1 MSSNTGTFSVPLP
14 PVIET
19 YFRTANAHDAQ
30 AVADCFA
37 PDAIVVDEQ
46 REIRGPDAIRRWK
59 EASNAQYAPHME
71 PLALHEEAETG
82 RTIVT
87 ASISGTFPGSPVDLK
102 FAFTLEQG
110 RIARLEIDF

>member
-1 MSSNTGTFSVPLP
+1 MTSISSAPVPLP

-37 PDAIVVDEQ
+37 PDGVVVDEQ
-46 REIRGPDAIRRWK
+46 REFRGPEAIRQWK
-59 EASNAQYAPHME
+59 EASNVQYAPRME
-71 PLALHEEAETG
+71 PLAMKEEAENG
-82 RTIVT
+82 RTLVT
-87 ASISGTFPGSPVDLK
+87 ARVSGTFPGSPVNLQ
-102 FAFTLEQG
+102 FAFTLEKG

>member
-1 MSSNTGTFSVPLP
+1 MP

-37 PDAIVVDEQ
+37 PDGVVVDEQ
-46 REIRGPDAIRRWK
+46 REYRGPEAIRQWK
-59 EASNAQYAPHME
+59 DASNAQYAPHME
-71 PLALHEEAETG
+71 PLAMKEDSETG
-82 RTIVT
+82 RTVVT
-87 ASISGTFPGSPVDLK
+87 ASISGSFPGSPVDLK
-102 FAFTLEQG
+102 FAFTVEQG